1 VPPES
6 VAALFDEYVA
16 AYARGERPEAAE
28 YLRRAG
34 AHADALAALLDGFL
48 AAAPVPAPTAEAVEL
63 FEAWEQGQTPLLAL
77 RTARGV
83 TRDSVVDATVSAL
96 SLDPAKRSKVK
107 RYVHELEA
115 GLLEPRRVDRSVLAA
130 IAEAVHA
137 KVEDLFAW
145 RPRPLAVAD
154 VYLRAEAPAAA
165 ALPFPTEPEEED
177 EIDRLFHS
185 EC

>member
-1 VPPES
+1 VRAS
-6 VAALFDEYVA
+6 AVDTLFDEYAV
-16 AYARGERPEAAE
+16 AYARGERPEAEE

-34 AHADALAALLDGFL
+34 AQADELALLLDRFL
-48 AAAPVPAPTAEAVEL
+48 AAAPVPAPTPDAVRMY
-63 FEAWEQGQTPLLAL
+63 EAWERGQTPLLAL

-83 TRDSVVDATVSAL
+83 TRDGVVDAIVTAL
-96 SLDPAKRSKVK
+96 SLDPAKRGKVK

-137 KVEDLFAW
+137 KVEDLLAW
-145 RPRPLAVAD
+145 RPRPLAMEGVF
-154 VYLRAEAPAAA
+154 LRADDPADAVMSAPA
-165 ALPFPTEPEEED
+165 EPEEED

-185 EC
+185 GR

>member
-1 VPPES
+1 MPTEPVM
-6 VAALFDEYVA
+6 VLLDEYVA
-16 AYARGERPEAAE
+16 GYARGERPEAVE

-34 AHADALAALLDGFL
+34 SDADELAALLDRFL
-48 AAAPVPAPTAEAVEL
+48 AAAPVPEPDSEAVEI
-63 FEAWEQGQTPLLAL
+63 FEAWEQGETPLLAL

-83 TRDSVVDATVSAL
+83 TRDSVVDAIVSAL
-96 SLDPAKRSKVK
+96 SLDLAKRGKVK
-107 RYVHELEA
+107 RYVHELEV

-145 RPRPLAVAD
+145 RPRPLEVAD
-154 VYLRAEAPAAA
+154 VYLRAAAPAAA
-165 ALPFPTEPEEED
+165 AMPVSPEPEEED

-185 EC
+185 ER

>member
-1 VPPES
+1 MRAEP
-6 VAALFDEYVA
+6 VAVLFDEYAA
-16 AYARGERPEAAE
+16 AYARGERPEAEE

-34 AHADALAALLDGFL
+34 ADADELAALLGGYL
-48 AAAPVPAPTAEAVEL
+48 ATAPVPQPSPEAVEL

-83 TRDSVVDATVSAL
+83 TRDGVVDAIVSAL
-96 SLDPAKRSKVK
+96 SLDPAKRGKVK

-115 GLLEPRRVDRSVLAA
+115 GLLEPRRVDLSVLAA
-130 IAEAVHA
+130 IAEAVQA

-154 VYLRAEAPAAA
+154 VYLRAEAPVSAAMPA
-165 ALPFPTEPEEED
+165 SAEPEEED

-185 EC
+185 ER

>member
-1 VPPES
+1 MQAEPVS
-6 VAALFDEYVA
+6 VLFDEYLA

-34 AHADALAALLDGFL
+34 AQADELAALLDGFL
-48 AAAPVPAPTAEAVEL
+48 AAAPVPEPTPEAVEL
-63 FEAWEQGQTPLLAL
+63 YEAWEQGQTPLLAL

-83 TRDSVVDATVSAL
+83 TRDRVVDAIVSAL
-96 SLDPAKRSKVK
+96 SLDPARRGKVK

-145 RPRPLAVAD
+145 RPRPLAVGG
-154 VYLRAEAPAAA
+154 VYLRAEAPVAPVMSAPA
-165 ALPFPTEPEEED
+165 EPEEED

-185 EC
+185 GR